1 MHQSQLQAYLHLIQQ
16 LLACPNGE
24 EWIVLRQNE
33 GLVTPDLVQVMEQ
46 VATQLDRQGNP
57 KEAKFLHNLAGQIHH
72 LFVAQTI
79 PTAPSDDRQQAY
91 LQVIQELLECP
102 QGQEGQVLAQ
112 HRDLLGP
119 GLVRTMQQV
128 ANQLAANGDSQ
139 AAEYLH
145 QWAQE
150 LARLWLEQQDFQP
163 PTKPTPTPVPE
174 GPPDAGAIP
183 ALADPV
189 VPPTPPPTRA
199 TPPSMAAPPSPDL
212 ATDLWASEEDVPTPV
227 PPPVSPLPASAALV
241 EHLQG
246 LTAALTQLNQ
256 TLQTQSSAPVNP
268 LWYMEVLEEAC
279 RGGWLLTS
287 DEVQH
292 LIGVKPTCPRGEDH
306 FQRGCWVFV
315 KAGKLGSQTA
325 WQVEKHR

>member
-1 MHQSQLQAYLHLIQQ
+1 MDQSHIQAYLHLIQQ
-16 LLACPNGE
+16 LLACPKGE

-46 VATQLDRQGNP
+46 VAAQLDRQGNP
-57 KEAKFLHNLAGQIHH
+57 REAKFLHNLAGQLHH
-72 LFVAQTI
+72 LFVAQTL
-79 PTAPSDDRQQAY
+79 PTAPSDERQQAY

-128 ANQLAANGDSQ
+128 ANQLATNGDTQ

-163 PTKPTPTPVPE
+163 PAKPIPAEVPE
-174 GPPDAGAIP
+174 VTADPGATPPMTA
-183 ALADPV
+183 PV
-189 VPPTPPPTRA
+189 VPPTPTV
-199 TPPSMAAPPSPDL
+199 AAPPPAGVPPNPDL
-212 ATDLWASEEDVPTPV
+212 VTDLWASEEDLPTPV
-227 PPPVSPLPASAALV
+227 PPLPSTIGLA
-241 EHLQG
+241 EHLQA

-256 TLQTQSSAPVNP
+256 TLQAQTQAPVNP
-268 LWYMEVLEEAC
+268 LWYMEVLEQAC
-279 RGGWLLTS
+279 SDGWLLTS
-287 DEVQH
+287 DQVQH
-292 LIGVKPTCPRGEDH
+292 LIGVKPTCPKGEDH
-306 FQRGCWVFV
+306 FQRGCWVFA

>member
-1 MHQSQLQAYLHLIQQ
+1 MDQSQLQAYLHLIQQ
-16 LLACPNGE
+16 LLACPRGE

-57 KEAKFLHNLAGQIHH
+57 REAKFLHNLGGQLHH
-72 LFVAQTI
+72 LFVAQTL
-79 PTAPSDDRQQAY
+79 PTAPADDRQQAY
-91 LQVIQELLECP
+91 LRVIQELLDCP

-128 ANQLAANGDSQ
+128 ANQLAANGDTQ

-145 QWAQE
+145 QWSQE

-163 PTKPTPTPVPE
+163 PAKPAPAGTPEVPTDSDSI
-174 GPPDAGAIP
+174 PPP
-183 ALADPV
+183 AAAV
-189 VPPTPPPTRA
+189 VPPTPTPTVA
-199 TPPSMAAPPSPDL
+199 VPAPVGIPPSPDL
-212 ATDLWASEEDVPTPV
+212 ATDLWASEEKVPRALA
-227 PPPVSPLPASAALV
+227 SPAPTIPTSAGLA

-256 TLQTQSSAPVNP
+256 TLQTQTQAPANP
-268 LWYMEVLEEAC
+268 LWYMEVLEQAC
-279 RGGWLLTS
+279 SGDWLLTS

-325 WQVEKHR
+325 WQVEKHH

>member
-1 MHQSQLQAYLHLIQQ
+1 MDQSQLPAYLHLIQQ
-16 LLACPNGE
+16 LLACPRGE

-33 GLVTPDLVQVMEQ
+33 ALVTPDLVQVMEQ
-46 VATQLDRQGNP
+46 VATQLDRQGHP
-57 KEAKFLHNLAGQIHH
+57 KEAKFLHNLAGQLHH
-72 LFVAQTI
+72 LFVAPTL

-91 LQVIQELLECP
+91 LQVIQDLLDCP

-128 ANQLAANGDSQ
+128 ANQLAANGDTQ

-145 QWAQE
+145 QWSQE

-163 PTKPTPTPVPE
+163 PAQPTPTPAPE
-174 GPPDAGAIP
+174 VSADPGSILPPMV
-183 ALADPV
+183 PV
-189 VPPTPPPTRA
+189 VPPSPPPTVA
-199 TPPSMAAPPSPDL
+199 TPTPGAVSPSPDL
-212 ATDLWASEEDVPTPV
+212 VTDLWANEQDL
-227 PPPVSPLPASAALV
+227 PPPLATPGPPMPSSTGLA
-241 EHLQG
+241 EYLQG
-246 LTAALTQLNQ
+246 LTTALTQLNQ
-256 TLQTQSSAPVNP
+256 TLQAQPQTPVNP
-268 LWYMEVLEEAC
+268 LWYMEVLEQAC
-279 RGGWLLTS
+279 SGGWLLTS

-292 LIGVKPTCPRGEDH
+292 LIGVKPTCARGEDH